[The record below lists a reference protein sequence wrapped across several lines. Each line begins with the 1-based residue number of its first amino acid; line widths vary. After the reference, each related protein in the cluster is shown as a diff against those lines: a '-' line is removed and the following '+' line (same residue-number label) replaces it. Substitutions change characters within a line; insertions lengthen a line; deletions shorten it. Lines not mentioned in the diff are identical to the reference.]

1 MSFLNSL
8 LLTLIKALHTLINN
22 YALTIIV
29 FTILIKLV
37 VMPLNLKS
45 RRSTMRMSTIQPK
58 AAALQAKY
66 KDDQE
71 KLNQKLQELYRKEG
85 INPMG
90 SCLPMLIS
98 MVILFAMFYALRTFA
113 NERLVSQFL
122 TFYHNPEIDPH
133 TLVEPFLWIK
143 NLWMPDSP
151 FATYMPDVQS
161 LRLVD
166 YKVWNDVSAKL
177 VADGV
182 IPQAL
187 SFAGAAD
194 LTTYINDVVT
204 PFISS
209 AAYAPYIAPVAG
221 LGNLNILGLI
231 RFSIYQ
237 EGNGWF
243 LLPILSVV
251 SQIFMQK
258 LTMKNTQMDP
268 SQESSQKMMIYVMT
282 FMSLY
287 FCASY
292 NSAFALYWVVSNIYA
307 IIEQIGFIRIARRP
321 RLRRLA
327 SDEDS
332 GIHRQNHPGSN

>member
-8 LLTLIKALHTLINN
+8 LLTLIKALHSIINN

-45 RRSTMRMSTIQPK
+45 RRSTMRMSSLAPK
-58 AAALQAKY
+58 QKALQEKY

-71 KLNQKLQELYRKEG
+71 KLNQKIQELYRKEG
-85 INPMG
+85 VNPMG

-113 NERLVSQFL
+113 NEQLVSQFL

-161 LRLVD
+161 LRMVD
-166 YKVWNDVSAKL
+166 FKIWNDVSAKL
-177 VADGV
+177 AAAGT
-182 IPQAL
+182 IPEVL
-187 SFAGAAD
+187 NFANAND
-194 LTTYINDVVT
+194 LANYITQVVT
-204 PFISS
+204 PFVSS
-209 AAYAPYIAPVAG
+209 AAYAPYIAPVVG
-221 LGNLNILGLI
+221 LGNLSILGII

-307 IIEQIGFIRIARRP
+307 IIEQIGFNKYFEQQDSK
-321 RLRRLA
+321 A
-327 SDEDS
+327 SKAEEV
-332 GIHRQNHPGSN
+332 GI

>member
-8 LLTLIKALHTLINN
+8 LLTLIKALHSIINN

-45 RRSTMRMSTIQPK
+45 RRSTMRMSSLAPK
-58 AAALQAKY
+58 QKALQEKY

-85 INPMG
+85 VNPMG

-113 NERLVSQFL
+113 NEQLVSQFL

-161 LRLVD
+161 LRMVD
-166 YKVWNDVSAKL
+166 FKVWNDVSAKL
-177 VADGV
+177 VAAGT
-182 IPQAL
+182 IPEAL
-187 SFAGAAD
+187 SFANAND
-194 LTTYINDVVT
+194 LTNYITQVVT
-204 PFISS
+204 PFVSS

-221 LGNLNILGLI
+221 LGNLNIMGII

-307 IIEQIGFIRIARRP
+307 IIEQIGFTKYFEQQDRK
-321 RLRRLA
+321 A
-327 SDEDS
+327 SKAEEV
-332 GIHRQNHPGSN
+332 GI

>member
-8 LLTLIKALHTLINN
+8 LLTLIKALHSIINN

-45 RRSTMRMSTIQPK
+45 RRSTMRMSSLAPK
-58 AAALQAKY
+58 QKALQEKY

-85 INPMG
+85 VNPMG
-90 SCLPMLIS
+90 SCMPMLIS

-113 NERLVSQFL
+113 NEQLVSQFL

-161 LRLVD
+161 LRMVD
-166 YKVWNDVSAKL
+166 FKVWNDVSAKL
-177 VADGV
+177 VAAGT
-182 IPQAL
+182 IPEAL
-187 SFAGAAD
+187 NFANAND
-194 LTTYINDVVT
+194 LTNYITQVVT
-204 PFISS
+204 PFVSS
-209 AAYAPYIAPVAG
+209 AAYAPYIAPVVG
-221 LGNLNILGLI
+221 LGNLSILGII

-243 LLPILSVV
+243 LLPLLSVV

-307 IIEQIGFIRIARRP
+307 IIEQIGFNKYFEQQDRK
-321 RLRRLA
+321 A
-327 SDEDS
+327 SKAEEV
-332 GIHRQNHPGSN
+332 GI

>member
-29 FTILIKLV
+29 FTVLIKLV

-45 RRSTMRMSTIQPK
+45 RRSTMRMATIQPK
-58 AAALQAKY
+58 AAALQEKY

-71 KLNQKLQELYRKEG
+71 KLNQKVQELYRKEG

-90 SCLPMLIS
+90 SCLPMILS
-98 MVILFAMFYALRTFA
+98 MIILFAMFYALRTFA
-113 NERLVSQFL
+113 NEQLVSQFL

-166 YKVWNDVSAKL
+166 YKTWNDVSAKL
-177 VADGV
+177 FADGV

-187 SFAGAAD
+187 SFASASD
-194 LTTYINDVVT
+194 LTTYITDVVT
-204 PFISS
+204 PFVGS

-221 LGNLNILGLI
+221 LGSLNILGLI

-258 LTMKNTQMDP
+258 LTMKNTTMDP
-268 SQESSQKMMIYVMT
+268 SQAGSQKMMIYVMT

-292 NSAFALYWVVSNIYA
+292 NSAFALYWVVANIYA
-307 IIEQIGFIRIARRP
+307 IVEQICFNKYFEQQDRKA
-321 RLRRLA
+321 A
-327 SDEDS
+327 KAEEV
-332 GIHRQNHPGSN
+332 GI

>member
-8 LLTLIKALHTLINN
+8 LLTLIKALHSVINN

-45 RRSTMRMSTIQPK
+45 RRSTMRMSSLAPK
-58 AAALQAKY
+58 QKALQEKY

-71 KLNQKLQELYRKEG
+71 KLNQKIQELYRKEG
-85 INPMG
+85 VNPMG

-113 NERLVSQFL
+113 NEQLVSQFL

-166 YKVWNDVSAKL
+166 FKVWNDVSAKL
-177 VADGV
+177 AAAGT
-182 IPQAL
+182 IPEAL
-187 SFAGAAD
+187 NFAAASD
-194 LTTYINDVVT
+194 LTTYITEVVT
-204 PFISS
+204 PFVNS
-209 AAYAPYIAPVAG
+209 ATYAPYIAPVTG
-221 LGNLNILGLI
+221 LGNLNILGI
-231 RFSIYQ
+231 VRFSIYQ

-243 LLPILSVV
+243 LLPLLSVV

-258 LTMKNTQMDP
+258 LTMQNTQMDP

-292 NSAFALYWVVSNIYA
+292 NSAFALYWVVANIYA
-307 IIEQIGFIRIARRP
+307 IIEQIGFTKYFEQQDRK
-321 RLRRLA
+321 A
-327 SDEDS
+327 SKAEEV
-332 GIHRQNHPGSN
+332 GI

>member
-8 LLTLIKALHTLINN
+8 LLTLIKALHSIINN

-45 RRSTMRMSTIQPK
+45 RRSTMRMSSLAPK
-58 AAALQAKY
+58 QKALQEKY

-85 INPMG
+85 VNPMG

-113 NERLVSQFL
+113 NEQLVSQFL

-161 LRLVD
+161 LRMVD
-166 YKVWNDVSAKL
+166 FKVWNDVSAKL
-177 VADGV
+177 VAAGT
-182 IPQAL
+182 IPEVL
-187 SFAGAAD
+187 NFANAND
-194 LTTYINDVVT
+194 LANYITQVVT
-204 PFISS
+204 PFVSS
-209 AAYAPYIAPVAG
+209 AAYAPYIAPVVG
-221 LGNLNILGLI
+221 LGNLSILGII

-307 IIEQIGFIRIARRP
+307 IIEQIGFNKYFEQQDRK
-321 RLRRLA
+321 A
-327 SDEDS
+327 SKAEEV
-332 GIHRQNHPGSN
+332 GI

>member
-8 LLTLIKALHTLINN
+8 LLTLIKALHSIINN

-45 RRSTMRMSTIQPK
+45 RRSTMRMSSLAPK
-58 AAALQAKY
+58 QKALQEKY

-85 INPMG
+85 VNPMG

-113 NERLVSQFL
+113 NEQLVSQFL

-161 LRLVD
+161 LRMVD
-166 YKVWNDVSAKL
+166 FKVWNDVSAKL
-177 VADGV
+177 VAAGT
-182 IPQAL
+182 IPEVL
-187 SFAGAAD
+187 NFANAND
-194 LTTYINDVVT
+194 LANYITQVVT
-204 PFISS
+204 PFVSS
-209 AAYAPYIAPVAG
+209 AAYAPYIAPVVG
-221 LGNLNILGLI
+221 LGNLNIMGII

-307 IIEQIGFIRIARRP
+307 IIEQIGFTKYFEQQDRK
-321 RLRRLA
+321 A
-327 SDEDS
+327 SKAEEV
-332 GIHRQNHPGSN
+332 GI

>member
-8 LLTLIKALHTLINN
+8 LLTLIKALHTFINN

-85 INPMG
+85 VNPMG

-113 NERLVSQFL
+113 NEQLVSQFL

-209 AAYAPYIAPVAG
+209 AAYAPYIAPG
-221 LGNLNILGLI
+221 
-231 RFSIYQ
+231 
-237 EGNGWF
+237 
-243 LLPILSVV
+243 
-251 SQIFMQK
+251 
-258 LTMKNTQMDP
+258 
-268 SQESSQKMMIYVMT
+268 
-282 FMSLY
+282 
-287 FCASY
+287 
-292 NSAFALYWVVSNIYA
+292 
-307 IIEQIGFIRIARRP
+307 ARRARSAISRRWFPP
-321 RLRRLA
+321 RRSRRPSRPSSIRRTPRRDA
-327 SDEDS
+327 RRNS
-332 GIHRQNHPGSN
+332 

>member
-45 RRSTMRMSTIQPK
+45 RRSTMRMTTIQPK
-58 AAALQAKY
+58 AAALQEKY

-85 INPMG
+85 VNPMG

-113 NERLVSQFL
+113 NEQLVSQFL

-161 LRLVD
+161 LRMVD
-166 YKVWNDVSAKL
+166 FKVWNDVSAKL
-177 VADGV
+177 VAAGT
-182 IPQAL
+182 IPEAL
-187 SFAGAAD
+187 NFANAND
-194 LTTYINDVVT
+194 LANYITQVVT
-204 PFISS
+204 PFVSS
-209 AAYAPYIAPVAG
+209 AAYAPYIAPVVG
-221 LGNLNILGLI
+221 LGNLNILGII

-307 IIEQIGFIRIARRP
+307 IIEQIGFNKYFEQQDRK
-321 RLRRLA
+321 A
-327 SDEDS
+327 SKAEEV
-332 GIHRQNHPGSN
+332 GI

>member
-8 LLTLIKALHTLINN
+8 LLTIMNALHSFINN

-45 RRSTMRMSTIQPK
+45 RRSTMRMASVQPK
-58 AAALQAKY
+58 MQALQEKY

-85 INPMG
+85 VSPMG
-90 SCLPMLIS
+90 GCLPMIIS

-113 NERLVSQFL
+113 NEQLVTQFL
-122 TFYHNPEIDPH
+122 TFYHHTDMDPR
-133 TLVEPFLWIK
+133 TLTDSFFWIR

-151 FATYMPDVQS
+151 FATFMPDVSS
-161 LRLVD
+161 LQLVD
-166 YKVWNDVSAKL
+166 YQVWNDVSAKL
-177 VADGV
+177 AAAGT
-182 IPQAL
+182 IPEAL
-187 SFAGAAD
+187 SFADRNAMMA
-194 LTTYINDVVT
+194 YITDVVT
-204 PFISS
+204 PFVSS
-209 AAYAPYIAPVAG
+209 EAYALYIAPVTG
-221 LGNLNILGLI
+221 LGNLSLLGLI
-231 RFSIYQ
+231 RFSIYK

-243 LLPILSVV
+243 ILPILSVV

-258 LTMKNTQMDP
+258 LTMKAQPMDP
-268 SQESSQKMMIYVMT
+268 SQAGSQKTMIWVMT

-292 NSAFALYWVVSNIYA
+292 NSAFALYWVASNIYA
-307 IIEQIGFIRIARRP
+307 IIEQIGFNRYFELQDRKA
-321 RLRRLA
+321 A
-327 SDEDS
+327 KAEEV
-332 GIHRQNHPGSN
+332 GI

>member
-58 AAALQAKY
+58 AAALQEKY

-85 INPMG
+85 VNPMG

-113 NERLVSQFL
+113 NEQLVSQFL

-258 LTMKNTQMDP
+258 LTMKNSPMDP
-268 SQESSQKMMIYVMT
+268 SQAGSQKMMIYVMT

-307 IIEQIGFIRIARRP
+307 IVEQICFNKYFEQQDRKA
-321 RLRRLA
+321 A
-327 SDEDS
+327 KAEEV
-332 GIHRQNHPGSN
+332 GI

>member
-8 LLTLIKALHTLINN
+8 LLTLIKALHTFINN

-85 INPMG
+85 VSPMG
-90 SCLPMLIS
+90 GCLPMIIS
-98 MVILFAMFYALRTFA
+98 MFILFAMFYALRTFA
-113 NERLVSQFL
+113 NEQLVSQFL

-221 LGNLNILGLI
+221 P
-231 RFSIYQ
+231 RPDP
-237 EGNGWF
+237 
-243 LLPILSVV
+243 LLHLSGGQRLVPAA
-251 SQIFMQK
+251 
-258 LTMKNTQMDP
+258 DP
-268 SQESSQKMMIYVMT
+268 
-282 FMSLY
+282 
-287 FCASY
+287 
-292 NSAFALYWVVSNIYA
+292 
-307 IIEQIGFIRIARRP
+307 
-321 RLRRLA
+321 LRRFPDLHA
-327 SDEDS
+327 EADHEEQPDGSVSGGQPEDDDLRDDLHVPLLLRQLQLRVRPVL
-332 GIHRQNHPGSN
+332 GGFQHLRHRRTDLLQQVL

>member
-45 RRSTMRMSTIQPK
+45 RRSTMRMTTIQPK
-58 AAALQAKY
+58 AAALQEKY

-113 NERLVSQFL
+113 NEQLVSQFL

-177 VADGV
+177 FADGV

-187 SFAGAAD
+187 SFASASD
-194 LTTYINDVVT
+194 LTTYITDVVT
-204 PFISS
+204 PFIGS
-209 AAYAPYIAPVAG
+209 ATYAPYIAPVAG

-258 LTMKNTQMDP
+258 LTMNNTAMDP
-268 SQESSQKMMIYVMT
+268 SQAGSQKMMIYVMT

-307 IIEQIGFIRIARRP
+307 IIEQIGFNKYFEQQDRK
-321 RLRRLA
+321 A
-327 SDEDS
+327 SKAEEV
-332 GIHRQNHPGSN
+332 GI

>member
-29 FTILIKLV
+29 FTVLIKLV

-45 RRSTMRMSTIQPK
+45 RRSTMRMATIQPK
-58 AAALQAKY
+58 AAALQEKY

-71 KLNQKLQELYRKEG
+71 KLNQKVQELYRKEG

-90 SCLPMLIS
+90 SCLPMILS
-98 MVILFAMFYALRTFA
+98 MIILFAMFYALRTFA
-113 NERLVSQFL
+113 NEQLVSQFL

-166 YKVWNDVSAKL
+166 YKTWNDVSAKL
-177 VADGV
+177 FADGV

-187 SFAGAAD
+187 SFASASD
-194 LTTYINDVVT
+194 LTTYITDVVT
-204 PFISS
+204 PFIGS
-209 AAYAPYIAPVAG
+209 ATYAPYIAPVAG

-258 LTMKNTQMDP
+258 LTMKNTTMDP
-268 SQESSQKMMIYVMT
+268 SQAGSQKMMIYVMT

-292 NSAFALYWVVSNIYA
+292 NSAFALYWVVANIYA
-307 IIEQIGFIRIARRP
+307 IVEQICFNKYFEQQDRKA
-321 RLRRLA
+321 A
-327 SDEDS
+327 KAEEV
-332 GIHRQNHPGSN
+332 GI

>member
-8 LLTLIKALHTLINN
+8 LLTVIKAMHGFINN
-22 YALTIIV
+22 YALTIIL

-45 RRSTMRMSTIQPK
+45 RRSTMRMSTVQPK
-58 AAALQAKY
+58 LMELQQKY

-71 KLNQKLQELYRKEG
+71 KLNQKMQELYRKEG
-85 INPMG
+85 VSPMSG
-90 SCLPMLIS
+90 CLPMIIS

-113 NERLVSQFL
+113 NEQLVTQFL
-122 TFYHNPEIDPH
+122 TFYHHPDIDPT
-133 TLVEPFLWIK
+133 TLTDSFFWIR

-151 FATYMPDVQS
+151 FATYLPDVQS

-177 VADGV
+177 LAAGS
-182 IPQAL
+182 IPEAL
-187 SFAGAAD
+187 SFTGS
-194 LTTYINDVVT
+194 TDVGTFIENVVA
-204 PFISS
+204 PFIASDV
-209 AAYAPYIAPVAG
+209 YAPYVAPITG
-221 LGNLNILGLI
+221 LGNLSILGFI

-243 LLPILSVV
+243 VLPILSVA

-258 LTMKNTQMDP
+258 LTMKNSAQGMDASQAGTQ
-268 SQESSQKMMIYVMT
+268 KTMIYVMT

-287 FCASY
+287 FCAIY
-292 NSAFALYWVVSNIYA
+292 NSAFALYWVVSNIYG
-307 IIEQIGFIRIARRP
+307 IVEHIAFDKYFKQQDRK
-321 RLRRLA
+321 A
-327 SDEDS
+327 AKAEEV
-332 GIHRQNHPGSN
+332 GI